1 MARKS
6 NKPEQPRVEPEIIPP
21 DRTRQSMDWRQP
33 AWRPYGS
40 GGSGDGT
47 YRVYAGRVG
56 PFGIAMFALALAI
69 LAAAIVF
76 VVIGAILF
84 WIPIVALAIVAAGIF
99 RFLRR

>member
-1 MARKS
+1 MARRS

-21 DRTRQSMDWRQP
+21 DRTRHSMDWRQP

-40 GGSGDGT
+40 TGGDGA
-47 YRVYAGRVG
+47 YRVYVGRVG
-56 PFGIAMFALALAI
+56 PLGIAMFVLAFAI
-69 LAAAIVF
+69 LAAAIVV